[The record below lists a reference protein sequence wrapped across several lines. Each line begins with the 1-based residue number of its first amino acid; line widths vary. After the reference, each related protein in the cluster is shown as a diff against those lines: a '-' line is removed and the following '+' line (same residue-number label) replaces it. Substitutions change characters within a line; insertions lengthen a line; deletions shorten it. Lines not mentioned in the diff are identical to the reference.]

1 MISIADSDP
10 HLPHLAASS
19 THRDTG
25 STSSPTRPCP
35 CQPNLTLLL
44 LVNLEVLLLLVGGT
58 KMGVER

>member
-1 MISIADSDP
+1 MLTHTHP
-10 HLPHLAASS
+10 YLPHLAASS

-25 STSSPTRPCP
+25 STWSPTKPCP

-44 LVNLEVLLLLVGGT
+44 LVNLEVLLLLVDGT